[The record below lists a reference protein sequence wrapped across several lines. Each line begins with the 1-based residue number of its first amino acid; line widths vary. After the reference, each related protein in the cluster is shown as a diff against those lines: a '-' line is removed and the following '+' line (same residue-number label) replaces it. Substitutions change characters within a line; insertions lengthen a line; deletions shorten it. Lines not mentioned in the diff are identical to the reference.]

1 MIKSSTGR
9 GAYQPHR
16 SLDISVR
23 RGLAIGDCQRD
34 RGELCHR
41 VGSILMGWAGDGR
54 HVPNLPWRP
63 FVCPSQVSRKA
74 QRRYPRA
81 PCETAS
87 TLQMVIWKD
96 PAQGRPP
103 YPRIRACTGV
113 FRQSTATFSPAAMSI
128 LPRSVGSMAR
138 IISANL
144 ASCGEVSVATRGR
157 FLGRGCIFSFL
168 TCL

>member
-1 MIKSSTGR
+1 MANYAT
-9 GAYQPHR
+9 
-16 SLDISVR
+16 
-23 RGLAIGDCQRD
+23 GLAVSSW
-34 RGELCHR
+34 
-41 VGSILMGWAGDGR
+41 VGTGDGR
-54 HVPNLPWRP
+54 HVATLPWPP

-87 TLQMVIWKD
+87 TLQMVIWRHR
-96 PAQGRPP
+96 AQGPP
-103 YPRIRACTGV
+103 YPRIRACISV
-113 FRQSTATFSPAAMSI
+113 FRQSTATFSFAAMSI

-157 FLGRGCIFSFL
+157 LLGRGCIFSFL